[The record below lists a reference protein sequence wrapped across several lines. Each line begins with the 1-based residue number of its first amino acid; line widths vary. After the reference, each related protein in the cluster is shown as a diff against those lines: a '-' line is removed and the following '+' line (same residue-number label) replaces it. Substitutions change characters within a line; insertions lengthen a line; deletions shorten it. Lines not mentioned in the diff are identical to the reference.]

1 MRLDWVKS
9 NKAGAK
15 ANKKTDWGQKA
26 KTKKTI
32 KFIFYQL
39 EFNYLISF

>member
-1 MRLDWVKS
+1 MRLDWVKF
-9 NKAGAK
+9 NMAGTKA
-15 ANKKTDWGQKA
+15 KKTDWDQKA